1 MRIELTDRAKAIVW
15 WIALAASMLFLVIGV
30 DYFPC
35 LICWM
40 PMCIVFYFAMQSKA
54 FKKSFNKF
62 TDSIC

>member
-1 MRIELTDRAKAIVW
+1 MRIELTDKAKAILW
-15 WIALAASMLFLVIGV
+15 WIALAASMLFLVVGV

-54 FKKSFNKF
+54 FKKSFIKF
-62 TDSIC
+62 RDEIC